1 MAADKVLII
10 EDSRSLAGAIKA
22 ELAESY
28 QLTADVACN
37 MEQAKA
43 LLRDHSADYF
53 AANVDLELP
62 DCESGA
68 AVDLVNEY
76 HIPAVI
82 FTGQHDPAI
91 RERFSS
97 QDVVDYVYKSGPHSI
112 NYIAWLFNRVALN
125 KHLTVLVV
133 DDSPSALVI
142 LKKMLNN
149 QGFNVNSARG
159 SSECMSAMKSHPD
172 IVILDQFLSDGLGHE
187 LCRKI
192 RTVYPDPILQIIGI
206 SSKANEDTASFI
218 LKNGGDD
225 FILRPFNPEEFA
237 LRINHRAEYV
247 SHIREL
253 RRISEE
259 KNKFL
264 GMAAHDLRNPLWVIQ
279 QANNHLFTDDISGQQ
294 KQALRDLINQTT
306 SGMQQ
311 LLDDLLDITS
321 IESGKIELNKRPIN
335 LSEITRERIKFFK
348 ERANLKNIDMI
359 EKLPDSTM
367 VEVDPVRITQVIDN
381 LLSNAIK
388 YSPENLNITINIEK
402 ESEKIRF
409 NVVDQGP
416 GVKEKDKSNLFKVF
430 HRLGHKTTG
439 GESSH
444 GLGLSICLKI
454 VSAHG
459 GTISYKSAQQQGA
472 HFFFDLPR

>member
-10 EDSRSLAGAIKA
+10 EDSRSLASAIKA
-22 ELAESY
+22 ELLESY
-28 QLTADVACN
+28 NVHSDIAQTI
-37 MEQAKA
+37 EQAQG
-43 LLRDHSADYF
+43 LLKTHSATYF

-68 AVDLVNEY
+68 AVDLVNHY

-82 FTGQHDPAI
+82 FTGLHDPAI
-91 RERFSS
+91 RERFNS
-97 QDVVDYVYKSGPHSI
+97 QNIVDYVYKSGPHSI
-112 NYIAWLFNRVALN
+112 NHIAWLFNRVALN
-125 KHLTVLVV
+125 RKLTVLVV
-133 DDSPSALVI
+133 DDSQSALVI
-142 LKKMLNN
+142 LKKMLSN
-149 QGFNVNSARG
+149 QGFNVSCAKG
-159 SSECMSAMKSHPD
+159 SNECMTAMKSHPD
-172 IVILDQFLSDGLGHE
+172 IVILDQFLTDGLGHE

-206 SSKANEDTASFI
+206 SSKADENTASFI

-237 LRINHRAEYV
+237 LRINRRAEYV

-279 QANNHLFTDDISGQQ
+279 QANKHLFSDDIAGEQ
-294 KQALRDLINQTT
+294 KRVLRDLIDQTT
-306 SGMQQ
+306 SSMQQ

-321 IESGKIELNKRPIN
+321 IESGEIELNRRTIN
-335 LSEITRERIKFFK
+335 LTKITKERICLFRD
-348 ERANLKNIDMI
+348 RAGIKNIEI
-359 EKLPDSTM
+359 LEKLPDSAM
-367 VEVDPVRITQVIDN
+367 VEVDPVKITQVIDN

-402 ESEKIRF
+402 ENAKIRF

-416 GVKEKDKSNLFKVF
+416 GVKEKDLNKLFKVF

-444 GLGLSICLKI
+444 GLGLYICLKI

-459 GTISYKSAQQQGA
+459 GEIAYKPAQQQGG